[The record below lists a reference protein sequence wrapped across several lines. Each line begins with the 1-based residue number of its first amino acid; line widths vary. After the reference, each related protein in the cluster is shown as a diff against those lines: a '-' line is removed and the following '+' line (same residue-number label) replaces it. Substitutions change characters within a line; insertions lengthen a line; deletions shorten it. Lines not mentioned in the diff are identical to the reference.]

1 MAKKPE
7 SDSVIDMFA
16 RLGRDLKLP
25 NMDIERVLE
34 HHRKNLEALQ
44 KSASASASGASS
56 VMSKQR
62 EMLQDT
68 LREIAD
74 MAQSYRIPGNPQEI
88 MTRQADFA
96 RKTFEAAVKNAGEV
110 TDIMRKSGAES
121 IDILRKRIQ
130 ESMEEIRDSY
140 HTAGNKD

>member
-7 SDSVIDMFA
+7 SDSVFDMFA
-16 RLGRDLKLP
+16 KLGRDLKLP
-25 NMDIERVLE
+25 SMDIERVLE
-34 HHRKNLEALQ
+34 HHRKNLDALQ

-56 VMSKQR
+56 VMAKQR
-62 EMLQDT
+62 EILQET
-68 LREIAD
+68 LREITD
-74 MAQSYRIPGNPQEI
+74 MAQSYRVPGNPQEI
-88 MTRQADFA
+88 MTKQADFA

-110 TDIMRKSGAES
+110 ADIMKRSGAES

-140 HTAGNKD
+140 HTGGDKD

>member
-7 SDSVIDMFA
+7 SDSVFDMFA
-16 RLGRDLKLP
+16 KLGRDLKLP
-25 NMDIERVLE
+25 SMEIERVLE
-34 HHRKNLEALQ
+34 YHRKNLEALQ

-56 VMSKQR
+56 VMAKQR
-62 EMLQDT
+62 EILQET
-68 LREIAD
+68 LREITD
-74 MAQSYRIPGNPQEI
+74 MTQSYRAPGNPQEF
-88 MTRQADFA
+88 MTKQADFA

-110 TDIMRKSGAES
+110 ADIMKKSGAES

-140 HTAGNKD
+140 HTGGDKD

>member
-56 VMSKQR
+56 VMTKQR
-62 EMLQDT
+62 EMLQET